1 MGGIAAVSVQ
11 GSTITEFEA
20 QCLWNFGSD
29 FVATCPDISQSS
41 YSQRWVVFNGT
52 LAIDATLNGD
62 AFMDSDM
69 GVSLD
74 GDGDFVSVG
83 GDTSATYSHD
93 GTFSISLWA
102 TRGECNTPG
111 SYELLYG

>member
-1 MGGIAAVSVQ
+1 MPRYLTLV
-11 GSTITEFEA
+11 
-20 QCLWNFGSD
+20 LWSAG
-29 FVATCPDISQSS
+29 VI
-41 YSQRWVVFNGT
+41 FNGT
-52 LAIDATLNGD
+52 LALDATLRGD

-74 GDGDFVSVG
+74 GDGDYVSVS
-83 GDTSATYSHD
+83 GDNPNVEPGYSHD